1 MTVFPYS
8 PLLPAKYTAPDAG
21 ARTAVPRFALM
32 SRPWWNSCSPV
43 QGDVRMP
50 NRELSGPRTGQRR
63 GNDRSMGRVLS
74 MKRPRARRLCPLSPT
89 LLDRS
94 ARACGRA
101 GVSLA
106 KTSGSTAI
114 APPMPVPLALLPALD
129 AGRLDLGP
137 LQREVVPP
145 RSGE

>member
-8 PLLPAKYTAPDAG
+8 PPLPAKYTAPDAG

-63 GNDRSMGRVLS
+63 GNDRRSEEHTSELQSHLNLVCRLLLEKKKKNRLKENTPPLYLVHIY
-74 MKRPRARRLCPLSPT
+74 RAHHRK
-89 LLDRS
+89 D
-94 ARACGRA
+94 
-101 GVSLA
+101 
-106 KTSGSTAI
+106 
-114 APPMPVPLALLPALD
+114 
-129 AGRLDLGP
+129 
-137 LQREVVPP
+137 
-145 RSGE
+145 